1 MPLIHVEEAFPFSPD
16 GNEVVIVEAG
26 EQEVSERCALV
37 AVEHLQVAWLV
48 DGADTE
54 TNPLKMGVPALKEW
68 LTAKGIAF
76 DAGANK
82 KALQALV
89 PRND

>member
-16 GNEVVIVEAG
+16 GNEVVTIETG
-26 EQEVSERCALV
+26 EQDVSDRCALV

-48 DGADTE
+48 DGSAAE
-54 TNPLKMGVPALKEW
+54 TNPLKMNVQDLKAW

-82 KALQALV
+82 AALQALV
-89 PRND
+89 PKDD

>member
-16 GNEVVIVEAG
+16 GNEVVTVEAG
-26 EQEVSERCALV
+26 EQDVSERCALV

-48 DGADTE
+48 DGAGTE
-54 TNPLKMGVPALKEW
+54 TNPLKMGAPALKDW
-68 LTAKGIAF
+68 LTAKGITF
-76 DAGANK
+76 DPAASK

-89 PRND
+89 PKDD

>member
-16 GNEVVIVEAG
+16 GNEVVTVEVG
-26 EQEVSERCALV
+26 EQEVSDRCALV

-48 DGADTE
+48 DGTAE
-54 TNPLKMGVPALKEW
+54 TDPLKMGVPALKDW
-68 LTAKGIAF
+68 LTAKGITF

-89 PRND
+89 PKDD